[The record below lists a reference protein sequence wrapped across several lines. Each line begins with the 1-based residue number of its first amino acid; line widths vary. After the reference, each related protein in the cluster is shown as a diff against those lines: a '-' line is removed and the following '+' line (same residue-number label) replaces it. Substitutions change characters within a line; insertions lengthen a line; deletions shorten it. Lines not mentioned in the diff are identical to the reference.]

1 MQSQFPATK
10 ERFQDS
16 VTWGFVM
23 NVFVVVRGVEV
34 QTEGCNQAMVLDL
47 VAHFVGMAI
56 HHNENAVPR
65 QMLDQKPKT
74 LP

>member
-1 MQSQFPATK
+1 
-10 ERFQDS
+10 
-16 VTWGFVM
+16 M